1 MADVPH
7 GEPSPYKHPLGRPP
21 PAYEMMTVDTHR
33 TWMPLLWGQSEGSRE
48 CHGFVNPCGS
58 TPRVRTGMGT
68 GWGLVT
74 LTQPAP
80 VVRAPSGHSGFCT

>member
-1 MADVPH
+1 MLKFPGDGDNGDVVWI
-7 GEPSPYKHPLGRPP
+7 YKGDIFRP
-21 PAYEMMTVDTHR
+21 AAKLNTVLLLDQGGTVDIVH
-33 TWMPLLWGQSEGSRE
+33 RE
-48 CHGFVNPCGS
+48 CHGFVNLCRS
-58 TPRVRTGMGT
+58 TLPVHTGMGT